1 MVLKKR
7 FGQFLVWVTAV
18 FGVVILAACQS
29 STPAPTSTITST
41 STAVVLP
48 TGTAAPDLQEFALPT
63 AAPLVLEGATVT
75 DSGLQYLELV
85 PGDGKSPKAGDL
97 ITMNYIAS
105 MPDGTELANS
115 YSEGEPYMTVWG
127 KDRLLPG
134 WEEGIGLMKVN
145 GKARLVLPPELA
157 FGVEGSGAIPPNTQV
172 IIEVELLSAE
182 AAPSPALI
190 STEKLVET
198 ASGLQYSDLVVG
210 DGAEAVANST
220 VSTNYTIWVNK
231 DGGGYD
237 YVVSSTGSIPVE
249 FVVGRG
255 DIVFPG
261 WEEGATGMKVGGK
274 RYLLVPAELG
284 MGTQGLGTLIPPNS
298 VLVMEIELLNVIEPR
313 VPVKVD
319 EKDYITTATGLKYYD
334 LQAGTGDTPT
344 AGQTVVVHYTGW
356 LEDGTQ
362 FDSSVDRGE
371 EFSFQL
377 GTGGVIPGW
386 DEGVSTMKVGGKRQ
400 LVIPPDLGYG
410 ASGAGSAIPPNATL
424 IFEIELIGIQ
434 P

>member
-1 MVLKKR
+1 MFLKKR
-7 FGQFLVWVTAV
+7 FGQFLVLATTIL
-18 FGVVILAACQS
+18 GVVILAACQS

-48 TGTAAPDLQEFALPT
+48 TSTEAPDLQEFALPT
-63 AAPLVLEGATVT
+63 AAPLVLEGATIT

-85 PGDGKSPKAGDL
+85 PGDGVSPKAGDL

-115 YSEGEPYMTVWG
+115 YTEGEPYTTVWG

-145 GKARLVLPPELA
+145 GKAKLVLPPDLA
-157 FGVEGSGAIPPNTQV
+157 FGAEGSGAIPPNTQV

-182 AAPSPALI
+182 AAPSPTLI
-190 STEKLVET
+190 SAEKLVKT
-198 ASGLQYSDLVVG
+198 ASGLEYADLVVG
-210 DGAEAVANST
+210 EGAEAVANTT
-220 VSTNYTIWVNK
+220 VSTNYTIWVK
-231 DGGGYD
+231 GGSGYD
-237 YVVSSTGSIPVE
+237 YVVSSTGSIPVD
-249 FVVGRG
+249 FVLGRG
-255 DIVFPG
+255 DVVFPG
-261 WEEGATGMKVGGK
+261 WEEGTTGMKVGGK
-274 RYLLVPAELG
+274 RYLLVPSELG
-284 MGTQGLGTLIPPNS
+284 MGTQGLGTLIPPDS

-319 EKDYITTATGLKYYD
+319 EKDYITTANGLKYYD
-334 LQAGTGDTPT
+334 LQAGTGATPT

-356 LEDGTQ
+356 LADGTQ

-371 EFSFQL
+371 PFSFQL

-400 LVIPPDLGYG
+400 LVIPPELGYG
-410 ASGAGSAIPPNATL
+410 ASGAGSAIPANATL
-424 IFEIELIGIQ
+424 IFEIELIEIQ